1 MKVCPVL
8 VLCDEIVL
16 NIFIEIYP
24 IWKILE
30 GIQDYH
36 LRLNIFYQ
44 IKCVQWDPGLNKSW
58 NDRTTHT
65 LTSFISSKNMK
76 INNFAI
82 ET

>member
-24 IWKILE
+24 IWKILK

-36 LRLNIFYQ
+36 LRLNIFY
-44 IKCVQWDPGLNKSW
+44 
-58 NDRTTHT
+58 
-65 LTSFISSKNMK
+65 
-76 INNFAI
+76 
-82 ET
+82 